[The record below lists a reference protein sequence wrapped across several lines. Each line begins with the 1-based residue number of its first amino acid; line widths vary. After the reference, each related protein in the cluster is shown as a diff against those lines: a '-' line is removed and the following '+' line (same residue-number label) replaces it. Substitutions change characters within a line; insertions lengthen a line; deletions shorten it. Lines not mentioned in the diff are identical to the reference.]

1 MQRNGTAARIVLALA
16 LATAPA
22 AFARGAEGDEKPTK
36 VGETWDAIYIGGSKV
51 GYTYL
56 QVQRT
61 PFHGKTYLRVNYKTV
76 FRFERNGDPISV
88 EQVYGTIET
97 PDGRV
102 LRLDTRALVGEQQIR
117 TYGDVIDGKMLLKLA
132 AGVQEQSK
140 ELDWPADVLGP
151 YGPELSMSR
160 KPLKAGEV
168 REVRT
173 FIPDLNEI
181 CTARLEAKQVEPIVL
196 GDGRARPL
204 LRVEFTGR
212 HPDGK
217 PEPALK
223 QTVWV
228 DSTGQILK
236 GHTDLMG
243 GMDVYRTTEK
253 AARAPNRGPVF
264 DQVKALI
271 VKVRDPLPQ
280 PEQRRQIVYR
290 LTLKGDGDPAE
301 SFPPDRRQKIAR
313 KEGPRSLVLDVH
325 TAGPNVGEAGPEQ
338 VDAQYLRA
346 NPMIDAEDP
355 EVVRLAREATRGA
368 ASPWDKAV
376 AIERW
381 VAANLKEKNYKTAFA
396 SASEVARNL
405 AGDCTEHSVLVAAMC
420 RACGIPARVAAGLVY
435 APSQNGFGYH
445 MWNEVYVNRRW
456 VALDATFEQADVDAT
471 HIKITDTSLDGV
483 SPLESLLKIVYVCNN
498 LAIDVLEVR

>member
-1 MQRNGTAARIVLALA
+1 MAARLVLACA
-16 LATAPA
+16 LVTAPA
-22 AFARGAEGDEKPTK
+22 CRARGAEGDERPTK

-51 GYTYL
+51 GYTLL
-56 QVQRT
+56 QVERA
-61 PFHGKTYLRVNYKTV
+61 PFRGKTYFRIKYKTV
-76 FRFERNGDPISV
+76 LNFERNGDPITV

-102 LRLDTRALVGEQQIR
+102 LRLDTRALVGEKQIR

-132 AGVQEQSK
+132 AGDQEQSK
-140 ELDWPADVLGP
+140 EVDWPADVLGP
-151 YGPELSMSR
+151 YGAELSMSR
-160 KPLKAGEV
+160 KPLRAGET

-181 CTARLEAKQVEPIVL
+181 CTARLEAKQVEQVVL

-228 DSTGQILK
+228 DETGQILK
-236 GHTDLMG
+236 SHADVWG
-243 GMDVYRTTEK
+243 GMDFYRTTKK
-253 AARAPNRGPVF
+253 AATEANKGPAF
-264 DQVKALI
+264 DQVKATI
-271 VKVRDPLPQ
+271 VKVRDPLTRPD
-280 PEQRRQIVYR
+280 QRRQVVYR
-290 LTLKGDGDPAE
+290 ITLKGDGDPAE
-301 SFPPDRRQKIAR
+301 SFPADRRQTVVR
-313 KEGPRSLVLDVH
+313 KEGDRSIVLDVR
-325 TAGPNVGEAGPEQ
+325 TAGPDVGAAGPER

-346 NPMIDAEDP
+346 NPMIDGNDSR
-355 EVVRLAREATRGA
+355 VIRLAREATRGA
-368 ASPWDKAV
+368 VGPWDQAV

-381 VAANLKEKNYKTAFA
+381 VAENLKKKDYKTAFA
-396 SASEVARNL
+396 TASEVAQNL
-405 AGDCTEHSVLVAAMC
+405 TGDCTEHSVLVAAMC
-420 RACGIPARVAAGLVY
+420 RASGIPSRVAAGLVY
-435 APSQNGFGYH
+435 APPQHGFGYH

-471 HIKITDTSLDGV
+471 HIKILDTSLDGV
-483 SPLESLLKIVYVCNN
+483 TPLESLLKIVYVCNN